1 MILGIAPEC
10 NVYSWTENN
19 GFYVPSWSTD
29 AFKQVVK
36 DYRLLYE
43 EGGLDPDFYTKSPS
57 AVMDD
62 FAAGRLGA
70 LEYKS
75 SPSSLMELKNRW
87 DALNDKSFEDCV
99 DVLPVFPAPDGIR
112 YSNSSSSFWSES
124 YISSD
129 VDDTKAER
137 ILALFEFLLSD
148 EGQDFCHYGW

>member
-1 MILGIAPEC
+1 MTIAFAKNDPDGNGIDDTLGYNVNSINALGKWVILGIAPEC

-87 DALNDKSFEDCV
+87 DDLK
-99 DVLPVFPAPDGIR
+99 
-112 YSNSSSSFWSES
+112 
-124 YISSD
+124 
-129 VDDTKAER
+129 
-137 ILALFEFLLSD
+137 
-148 EGQDFCHYGW
+148 

>member
-19 GFYVPSWSTD
+19 GFYIPSWSTD

-75 SPSSLMELKNRW
+75 SPPSLMELKNRW

-99 DVLPVFPAPDGIR
+99 DVLPVFPAQDGIR
-112 YSNSSSSFWSES
+112 YRNGAEFPNSDRLWLCGTG
-124 YISSD
+124 IHP
-129 VDDTKAER
+129 V
-137 ILALFEFLLSD
+137 LFCWPDPADHVPQEPSGF
-148 EGQDFCHYGW
+148 